1 MERGVDLG
9 SDPLDPR
16 GDGTIRPGDP
26 MWQAFMSG
34 QPVLVNRRDD
44 GMWDVQRFPADGDG
58 RDDAGC
64 PDGRRESLRLPFL
77 ARMRAALRGFFRLG
91 GK

>member
-34 QPVLVNRRDD
+34 QPVLT
-44 GMWDVQRFPADGDG
+44 
-58 RDDAGC
+58 
-64 PDGRRESLRLPFL
+64 LPFL
-77 ARMRAALRGFFRLG
+77 ARMRAALRGFFRPG
-91 GK
+91 GTR